1 MKSKSVTSFVH
12 PSTNSAIGSSG
23 HVCYILRDVNKH
35 SHREDRKLKSLVK
48 LSPADDASKDMCQQ
62 GLP

>member
-1 MKSKSVTSFVH
+1 VTSFVH

-23 HVCYILRDVNKH
+23 HIYRILRDVNKH
-35 SHREDRKLKSLVK
+35 SQREDGKLTSLVK

-62 GLP
+62 GLQ

>member
-1 MKSKSVTSFVH
+1 VKSKSVTSFVH

-23 HVCYILRDVNKH
+23 HVYHILRNVNKR
-35 SHREDRKLKSLVK
+35 SEREDGKLTSLVK
-48 LSPADDASKDMCQQ
+48 LSPADDLSKDMSQQ